1 MNCLEF
7 RRRLAVEPKCD
18 ASEFVAHR
26 DACPRC
32 AEAHARAQQFETSVA
47 RALAVPVPADL
58 ADRILLHQT
67 TEARQ
72 DRHRGGGFA
81 GLWRIAAALLV
92 AVGVFSLWSVSTPA
106 TALPDLAVAHLA
118 HEPYAFNARGT
129 VSAEEV
135 RALFRARG
143 VVLAADPSTV
153 NYLQLCKLGSA
164 YTLHMVVQ
172 EADGPV
178 TVYYVI
184 GRREAERSV
193 FERQGMK
200 GRAIPLGEG
209 TLVLLGVS
217 DSAFDRLEQHWLA
230 TIGEGARTG

>member
-7 RRRLAVEPKCD
+7 RRRLAVEPKSD
-18 ASEFVAHR
+18 APEFVAHR
-26 DACPRC
+26 DDCPRC
-32 AEAHARAQQFETSVA
+32 AEAYARAQQFEAGMV
-47 RALAVPVPADL
+47 RALAVAVPADL

-67 TEARQ
+67 TAARQ
-72 DRHRGGGFA
+72 IRHRGTSPA
-81 GLWRIAAALLV
+81 LWRIAASLLV

-106 TALPDLAVAHLA
+106 AALADLAVAHLA

-129 VSAEEV
+129 VSTEEV

-143 VVLAADPSTV
+143 VVLAADPNTV
-153 NYLQLCKLGSA
+153 NYLQLCKLGNA
-164 YTLHMVVQ
+164 YTVHMVVQ

-178 TVYYVI
+178 TIYYVI

-200 GRAIPLGEG
+200 GRSIPLGEG
-209 TLVLLGVS
+209 TLVMLGMS
-217 DSAFDRLEQHWLA
+217 DRAFDRLEQHWIMA
-230 TIGEGARTG
+230 VGEGA